1 MLSALM
7 HVIAAFAAVTLALV
21 AIDLLWLSVIARRP
35 GRRGSGRM
43 FVLPDR
49 VGVVVSGLLGVGL
62 LLVAINPA
70 VPVEAAAPPPLQQYS
85 PALPVVA
92 SAPT

>member
-1 MLSALM
+1 M

-35 GRRGSGRM
+35 GRRGGGRM
-43 FVLPDR
+43 FVLQDR

-70 VPVEAAAPPPLQQYS
+70 VPVEAAAPPPSLQQYS
-85 PALPVVA
+85 PALPLA